1 MTVPAYRITVEAL
14 NPEAL
19 DVDALHPTTGEGG
32 LESLSFFASTS
43 HDIFAAISTLRDRF
57 DCSACTATR
66 LAIAR
71 CLLAEES
78 AVPLS
83 AW

>member
-1 MTVPAYRITVEAL
+1 MLAHDYRITVDRLEAL
-14 NPEAL
+14 NPG
-19 DVDALHPTTGEGG
+19 GEG
-32 LESLSFFASTS
+32 LQSLSFFASTS
-43 HDIFAAISTLRDRF
+43 HDIFAEANQLRHRL